1 MSAQATEG
9 SRHVYQRAQTVLQRA
24 TIVAAVSGTLLRHFM
39 RNNERKMQKNRRKI
53 AHNMRYLQNTAQ
65 NTFSSAWSK
74 MQNMLQ
80 GSTGATQDILKAG
93 LEAAHNTL
101 QQSTQGAQ
109 KKLKHGQKSVQQRIA
124 SDWST
129 VQDSLES
136 GWSAVQDRIVG
147 DSMQLHENLSQVLAN
162 TKDAKKA
169 LQKRYKRY
177 QHKRAWRRRLF
188 RWGMVS
194 GFLLALLFAPISG
207 METRKRIGLLWN
219 QYRQY
224 LASGR
229 RNDQA
234 I

>member
-1 MSAQATEG
+1 
-9 SRHVYQRAQTVLQRA
+9 
-24 TIVAAVSGTLLRHFM
+24 
-39 RNNERKMQKNRRKI
+39 MQKNRRKV
-53 AHNMRYLQNTAQ
+53 AHNMRYL
-65 NTFSSAWSK
+65 
-74 MQNMLQ
+74 QNMLQ
-80 GSTGATQDILKAG
+80 GSTGATQDTLKAG

-101 QQSTQGAQ
+101 QQSAQGAQ

-129 VQDSLES
+129 MQDSLES

-147 DSMQLHENLSQVLAN
+147 DSMQIHENLSQVVAN